1 MKDTCHEKNGRSL
14 AKAISYR
21 VVSIIVD
28 LAVVFLVTKRVD
40 LTLGVVVVSN
50 TASIFVYY
58 FHERAWN
65 KIHIGRRPSVR

>member
-14 AKAISYR
+14 AKAVSYR
-21 VVSIIVD
+21 VVSVIVD
-28 LAVVFLVTKRVD
+28 LTLVYLITKRID

-65 KIHIGRRPSVR
+65 KIHIGRRPTK

>member
-1 MKDTCHEKNGRSL
+1 MKETCHEHNGRSI

-21 VVSIIVD
+21 VVSILVD
-28 LAVVFLVTKRVD
+28 LALVFLLTKKIE
-40 LTLGVVVVSN
+40 LTLGIVALSN

-65 KIHIGRRPSVR
+65 KVHIGRRPTKK

>member
-1 MKDTCHEKNGRSL
+1 MKETCHEQHGRSI

-28 LAVVFLVTKRVD
+28 LTLVFLITKRVD
-40 LTLGVVVVSN
+40 LTFGVVIASN
-50 TASIFVYY
+50 TASVFVYY

-65 KIHIGRRPSVR
+65 KVHIGRRPNKK

>member
-21 VVSIIVD
+21 VVSILVD
-28 LAVVFLVTKRVD
+28 LLVVFLVTKRVD

-65 KIHIGRRPSVR
+65 KVHIGRRPTR

>member
-21 VVSIIVD
+21 VVSILVD
-28 LAVVFLVTKRVD
+28 LLVVFLVTKRVD

-65 KIHIGRRPSVR
+65 KVHIGRRPNK

>member
-1 MKDTCHEKNGRSL
+1 MKETCHEQHGRSL

-28 LAVVFLVTKRVD
+28 LTLVFLITKRVD
-40 LTLGVVVVSN
+40 LTLGVVIVSN
-50 TASIFVYY
+50 TASVFVYY

-65 KIHIGRRPSVR
+65 KVHLGRRPK